1 MSEIRRFRGKNE
13 YTRPLRLPEDG
24 GQTGGKESRRR
35 ERDGGTESRGRER
48 TSDLFTKIWRHRLTV
63 FYRALLVLIVI
74 AVIIVIFVI
83 RYNNKV
89 YVGYTVSAEEAWTD
103 NNSLDVL
110 EYNGNILTY
119 SKDGA
124 VCTDLRGRTLWNQS
138 YEMQNPIVTTCGD
151 YAAIGNYNGT
161 SVFVMNSSGQQ
172 GVIDT
177 RMPIRAIDISARG
190 TVLVVLDDAPN
201 TWLYLYSKEGK
212 ILWTCKS
219 TMAINGYPLG
229 VCVSD
234 NSMMVGVSYL
244 YVDNGIVT
252 SRVGFYNLD
261 EVGDNYQDTLVG
273 VFDYNNAIVPV
284 LQFMNEE
291 DSFAVA
297 DNRIMFYSGRQIPT
311 STKEII
317 LSETVRAVF
326 YSSKYVGLVF
336 LNVEGE
342 TKYRLDVYNTSGN
355 LVHAYEFDQEYSEI
369 LFHDDFVYIYNE
381 SECLIYQVKGKLKF
395 DGQFDIPVQLLL
407 PTTARDKLVLVS
419 RNRIQN
425 IRLN

>member
-1 MSEIRRFRGKNE
+1 MSEIRKFRGKNE
-13 YTRPLRLPEDG
+13 YTKPVKRQVDH
-24 GQTGGKESRRR
+24 GQVS
-35 ERDGGTESRGRER
+35 DGTESRRKER
-48 TSDLFTKIWRHRLTV
+48 TNDLFTKIWRHRLTV
-63 FYRALLVLIVI
+63 FYRAALVLIVI
-74 AVIIVIFVI
+74 AVIIAIFVI

-89 YVGYTVSAEEAWTD
+89 YTEYTVSSEESWTD
-103 NNSLDVL
+103 NSSLDVL

-124 VCTDLRGRTLWNQS
+124 VCTDLQGKTLWNQS
-138 YEMQNPIVTTCGD
+138 YEMQNPLVTTCGD
-151 YAAIGNYNGT
+151 YAVIGDYNGT

-172 GVIDT
+172 GAIDT
-177 RMPIRAIDISARG
+177 RMPIRAIDVSAKG

-201 TWLYLYSKEGK
+201 TWFYLYSKEGK

-219 TMAINGYPLG
+219 TMSISGYPLNAS
-229 VCVSD
+229 VSD

-244 YVDNGIVT
+244 YVDNGVVT
-252 SRVGFYNLD
+252 SKVAFYNLD
-261 EVGDNYQDTLVG
+261 EVGDNYQDTLVS
-273 VFDYNNAIVPV
+273 VFNYNNAVVP
-284 LQFMNEE
+284 LLRFMNEE

-297 DNRIMFYSGRQIPT
+297 DNRLMFYSGRQIPT

-317 LSETVRAVF
+317 LSDEMRAVF

-336 LNVEGE
+336 LNITGD
-342 TKYRLDVYNTSGN
+342 TKYRLDVYDTSGD
-355 LVHAYEFDQEYSEI
+355 LVHIYEFDQEYKQI

-381 SECLIYQVKGKLKF
+381 SECMIYQVKGKLKF
-395 DGQFDIPVQLLL
+395 EGQFDIAVQLLI

-419 RNRIQN
+419 KNRIQN